1 MSREINFLPFG
12 GHVVA
17 GNRREMFSTRNVNE
31 LGQIRI

>member
-12 GHVVA
+12 GRLVA